1 MVLSGPVKRDIT
13 GGHVEMHIW
22 EYEVAS
28 RMSQTNHIHAHL
40 EHACCPLTYLVIL
53 PTAVM
58 HTNFNYFYCHK
69 YPPVC
74 DPCKP
79 EALVY
84 DNCNS
89 PTHFTLTL
97 NYIMPPAQT
106 TGNYSVSLLSGHYYP
121 KEVQKP
127 NTCSS
132 SSQVLLSHPLHSP
145 YNPLLLLQVVVTV
158 DYMYGQ

>member
-1 MVLSGPVKRDIT
+1 
-13 GGHVEMHIW
+13 
-22 EYEVAS
+22 
-28 RMSQTNHIHAHL
+28 
-40 EHACCPLTYLVIL
+40 
-53 PTAVM
+53 M

-84 DNCNS
+84 DNCDS

-121 KEVQKP
+121 KEVQ
-127 NTCSS
+127 
-132 SSQVLLSHPLHSP
+132 
-145 YNPLLLLQVVVTV
+145 NPTLAPPPPPPKCCCLIIYTRPTTPLLLQVVVTV